1 MKNLYLVG
9 NRVMNPAQEE
19 AIRSFAEK
27 NELPILA
34 LIPFD
39 SKVTEADMVG
49 ETPLKRKDITAVQA
63 IDNICESLLKER
75 I

>member
-1 MKNLYLVG
+1 
-9 NRVMNPAQEE
+9 MNPAQEE

-27 NELPILA
+27 NGLPILA

-39 SKVTEADMVG
+39 TKVTEADMVG
-49 ETPLKRKDITAVQA
+49 ETPLKHKEIEAVRA
-63 IDNICESLLKER
+63 IDNICEALVKKS